1 VRENAE
7 NLNTQ
12 AIELASQG
20 EYPEAIACFK
30 RAITMENSNYL
41 LWYNLGVTYRDAG
54 DLKHAKTAV
63 EHAYSIDGTD
73 QEVLETLAVICYT
86 LGNRDEALQYCA
98 EGLQQNDQNA
108 HLWNTLGVVYFNRG
122 TYDDACTAFEH
133 AVTINP
139 YYYDAL
145 FNLRDTYA
153 EQGNETGRDECSNRM
168 RQINGGGINNA
179 R

>member
-1 VRENAE
+1 MRENAE

-12 AIELASQG
+12 AIELASKG
-20 EYPEAIACFK
+20 EYLEAIACFK
-30 RAITMENSNYL
+30 RAITMENTNYL

-54 DLKHAKTAV
+54 DLKNAKAAV

-86 LGNRDEALQYCA
+86 IGSGDEAMQYCA
-98 EGLQQNDQNA
+98 EGLRMNSHNE

-122 TYDDACTAFEH
+122 IYDEACKSFEQ

-145 FNLRDTYA
+145 FNLRDTYS
-153 EQGNETGRDECSNRM
+153 ELGNEAGESEC
-168 RQINGGGINNA
+168 NA
-179 R
+179 RMKQLSAGGNYYA